1 MTGAHKTA
9 GLSLKANKLYTMGT
23 STENPSILET
33 TEAYA
38 AVLPGDYE
46 LQSQGYNQYSQPNA
60 YQGAYINRSPVLYNG
75 DEYPEDHKE
84 ANAQF
89 VAENIFEIFSKGFQD
104 CKHTSSSI
112 PSDNTP
118 CLGNKYSTTLVES
131 DKCGLTVKGKPMTF
145 ALIPAVLVTLID
157 REFLS
162 HVATTACIQTSGL
175 VTVNSIASSEM
186 TYEYVRLDLWFKGL
200 LNGKPAT
207 TYIQREARVV
217 NNLKAKLL
225 VGMDVLG
232 PEKIDLLFTRQPV
245 KQNVQTVKKVLI
257 EPHTLAKPEY
267 HSATQRLAEGDRA
280 IYAHVIDSQM
290 ASVQTR
296 NDSDKLIV
304 LGRHA
309 HLGYIAECLKENCY
323 LVSAEAHSLAEKVS
337 SKIHQSSWVQTV
349 TGDRDL
355 VVGGNKH

>member
-33 TEAYA
+33 TGKSTTVVRAITIPEK
-38 AVLPGDYE
+38 PHQKPM
-46 LQSQGYNQYSQPNA
+46 LQSYQEIMNCKVKATTSIHNQTPIRVPILIGHLFFTMAMNILRITRRQMPSLLQRTYLKFLAKVFKIANIPPHQFHQIILPAWEINTLPHWLSQTWA
-60 YQGAYINRSPVLYNG
+60 KTINL
-75 DEYPEDHKE
+75 DT
-84 ANAQF
+84 
-89 VAENIFEIFSKGFQD
+89 IFKDG
-104 CKHTSSSI
+104 T
-112 PSDNTP
+112 TP
-118 CLGNKYSTTLVES
+118 LQ
-131 DKCGLTVKGKPMTF
+131 KCGLTVKGKPMTF

-232 PEKIDLLFTRQPV
+232 PEKIDLLFTSEKMVINSCKGLVVLITTTSRTGQPV

-257 EPHTLAKPEY
+257 EPHTLAKVPIQLWG
-267 HSATQRLAEGDRA
+267 TAELPD
-280 IYAHVIDSQM
+280 
-290 ASVQTR
+290 QT
-296 NDSDKLIV
+296 LMF
-304 LGRHA
+304 
-309 HLGYIAECLKENCY
+309 
-323 LVSAEAHSLAEKVS
+323 
-337 SKIHQSSWVQTV
+337 
-349 TGDRDL
+349 
-355 VVGGNKH
+355 